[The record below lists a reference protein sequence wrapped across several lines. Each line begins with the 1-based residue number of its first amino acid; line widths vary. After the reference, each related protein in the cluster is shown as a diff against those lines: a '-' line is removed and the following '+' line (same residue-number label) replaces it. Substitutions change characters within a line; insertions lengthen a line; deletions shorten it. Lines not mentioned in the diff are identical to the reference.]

1 MTSEEL
7 FTTLRARF
15 IEVLNENG
23 IEKEPVEVIC
33 RSLSPEEAIGTPG
46 RQDFPILTGKDV
58 MVQAEFRGCRGQA
71 FTDAPA
77 SFSGTLSEIL

>member
-15 IEVLNENG
+15 IEVLKENG

-33 RSLSPEEAIGTPG
+33 RSLSPEEART
-46 RQDFPILTGKDV
+46 FL
-58 MVQAEFRGCRGQA
+58 F
-71 FTDAPA
+71 
-77 SFSGTLSEIL
+77 

>member
-33 RSLSPEEAIGTPG
+33 RSLSPEEAIGIPREAG
-46 RQDFPILTGKDV
+46 LSYSDRKRCYG
-58 MVQAEFRGCRGQA
+58 
-71 FTDAPA
+71 
-77 SFSGTLSEIL
+77 SGGVPRLPRSGFY